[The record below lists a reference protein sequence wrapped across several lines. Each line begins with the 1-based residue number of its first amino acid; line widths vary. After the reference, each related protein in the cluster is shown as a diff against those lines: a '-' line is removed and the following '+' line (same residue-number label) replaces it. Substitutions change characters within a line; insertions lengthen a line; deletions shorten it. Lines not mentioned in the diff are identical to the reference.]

1 MQETYSIY
9 VVWVT
14 SGADGFGPVKDILKK
29 HGEDRVWIHDT
40 KVQGRPDVVSLSIKA
55 CYKEM
60 AEAVYIVA
68 NLPLTYAVVRGCKA
82 VGVPA
87 FGAIW
92 DS

>member
-1 MQETYSIY
+1 MYQT
-9 VVWVT
+9 
-14 SGADGFGPVKDILKK
+14 
-29 HGEDRVWIHDT
+29 
-40 KVQGRPDVVSLSIKA
+40 LSIALDVCVQA

-68 NLPLTYAVVRGCKA
+68 NLPLTYAVVRGCRA
-82 VGVPA
+82 VGISA